1 VTAPDAR
8 DKTGAGTT
16 PLRSAVSA
24 LLDDR
29 TLYLP
34 AIGTAI
40 AVVLVVLRQIWIP
53 TGELTKALD
62 WFTFIPLHAIAFVLL
77 GRAAESTRLSP
88 LTRRAWRFFQLSEGI
103 MVVYLVL
110 AGIDA
115 MRAGSGAIPI
125 VIGASSYIPFV
136 FGLLTMP
143 ASPRRNNMPTSRY
156 LALAF
161 AMVTMLAVWGMI
173 AQPMLLTVGST
184 GARGYVETW
193 WATVG
198 DLIPLIALAF
208 LLLRGVMPINRS
220 AIFIVAAAQL
230 VYAITDM
237 MTAQLTAA
245 DGGAATTRAD
255 AGFFIGALLMGVA
268 GAYQSALQ
276 REHEG
281 RGSASPHALSFLRAV
296 VYLSIMAAMA
306 VTLRSAYPILS
317 SPFGIVLLSGAT
329 FTGMLVVLPM
339 VTFRD
344 ASRAVREQRTQE
356 ARFAAL
362 AAHASDLTFVVLGDG
377 TISYISATAQRRL
390 SPHQSPLGA
399 FICSFLHP
407 DDAPDARAQ
416 LAAAQR
422 SPNVQP
428 HRWRAV
434 ASDGAILT
442 LDVVLQDRRSDASIE
457 GMIVNARD
465 VTELIA
471 IEQQALNVQKME
483 AVGRLAGSIAHD
495 FNNLLTVI
503 RSSATLARL
512 HTPGSPQRE
521 GELIE
526 IDRAVDRAAALT
538 RRLLVFGRTREPSVA
553 RVDLVAVVHSMQSML
568 QRLVAK
574 DIALDMAL
582 PEEPLWIDADVS
594 YIEQIVLN
602 LALNARDALDGRGAL
617 TIQVHRSPES
627 LGARAQIVVHDNGA
641 GIPPAVMSRVF
652 EPFFTTKPLGAGSGL
667 GLATV
672 AAIVR
677 ELHGTIDVASEV
689 NVGTTFTISLPI
701 HTQINT
707 PAPIPVAVTVPKNG
721 TGHILVVD
729 DDTDIRNLLS
739 TYLERLGYSV
749 TTAGCGDE
757 ALSVL
762 TRTTDVDLILT
773 DLVMANTNGWQLIER
788 LRDRPHAPPIICMS
802 GYADGNRSGTQIDTG
817 ITFIEKP
824 FVLTELDAI
833 IRASL
838 SGV

>member
-1 VTAPDAR
+1 MQ
-8 DKTGAGTT
+8 
-16 PLRSAVSA
+16 A

-29 TLYLP
+29 TLHLP
-34 AIGTAI
+34 AFGTAVAI
-40 AVVLVVLRQIWIP
+40 MLVALRQIWIP
-53 TGELTKALD
+53 TTEVAKALD
-62 WFTFIPLHAIAFVLL
+62 WFTFIPLHAIASVLL

-88 LTRRAWRFFQLSEGI
+88 RTRRAWRLFQAAEGL

-110 AGIDA
+110 AGTDA
-115 MRAGSGAIPI
+115 LRGGGSVIPTIVGAM
-125 VIGASSYIPFV
+125 SYIPFV
-136 FGLLTMP
+136 AGLLIIP
-143 ASPRRNNMPTSRY
+143 ASPRRSNAPTSRY

-161 AMVTMLAVWGMI
+161 MMVTMLAAWGII
-173 AQPMLLTVGST
+173 AQPMLLSIGQE
-184 GARGYVETW
+184 GIRGYLAIW

-198 DLIPLIALAF
+198 DLVPLIALAF

-237 MTAQLTAA
+237 MTAQLTVADFGGEAA
-245 DGGAATTRAD
+245 TRAD

-281 RGSASPHALSFLRAV
+281 ADASASPHALSFLRAV
-296 VYLSIMAAMA
+296 VYLSIMAATA
-306 VTLRSAYPILS
+306 VTMRSAFPILS
-317 SPFGIVLLSGAT
+317 SPFGVVLLSGAT

-362 AAHASDLTFVVLGDG
+362 ADHSSDLTFVVLGDG
-377 TISYISATAQRRL
+377 KISYISPTAQRRL
-390 SPHQSPLGA
+390 SPNQSPLGV

-407 DDAPDARAQ
+407 DDAPQARAQ
-416 LAAAQR
+416 LAAVQR

-428 HRWRAV
+428 HRWRAIAV
-434 ASDGAILT
+434 DGAILT

-457 GMIVNARD
+457 GIIVNARD

-512 HTPGSPQRE
+512 HKPGSPQRE
-521 GELIE
+521 GELVE

-538 RRLLVFGRTREPSVA
+538 RRLLVFGRTREPSVT

-582 PEEPLWIDADVS
+582 SDEPLWIDADVS
-594 YIEQIVLN
+594 YIEQIILN
-602 LALNARDALDGRGAL
+602 LALNARDALNGRGAL
-617 TIQVHRSPES
+617 IISVHRRPDSPRNS
-627 LGARAQIVVHDNGA
+627 AQIIVRDNGA
-641 GIPPAVMSRVF
+641 GITPAVMSRVF

-689 NVGTTFTISLPI
+689 NVGTTFTISLPLRA
-701 HTQINT
+701 QIDT
-707 PAPIPVAVTVPKNG
+707 PVPTPVALPAPKGA

-729 DDTDIRNLLS
+729 DDNDIRNLLS
-739 TYLERLGYSV
+739 TYLERVGYSV
-749 TTAGCGDE
+749 TTAASGDE
-757 ALSVL
+757 ALSKL
-762 TRTTDVDLILT
+762 TGAPDVDLILT
-773 DLVMANTNGWQLIER
+773 DLVMANTNGWQLIDHV
-788 LRDRPHAPPIICMS
+788 RDRPNAPRIICMS
-802 GYADGNRSGTQIDTG
+802 GYADGNRSGTPEDLSV
-817 ITFIEKP
+817 TFIEKP

-838 SGV
+838 AEV